1 MAYYPNYNYNQYYQ
15 AQQPQIQNGGVIH
28 ATEAEARKY
37 PVAPGYSMIFIDDEK
52 SKLYTKTA
60 GFSQLEQP
68 VFKKYN
74 ISEEIEPQSDLN
86 KGDIIT
92 PDYATKADIS
102 ALRADFDALKREL
115 TGNE

>member
-1 MAYYPNYNYNQYYQ
+1 MAYSYNPYQNYTQ
-15 AQQPQIQNGGVIH
+15 QIQNGGVIH

-74 ISEEIEPQSDLN
+74 ISEEIEPQSDS
-86 KGDIIT
+86 KAEGDIDIPPT
-92 PDYATKADIS
+92 PEYALKSDFDK
-102 ALRADFDALKREL
+102 LRADFKKLKAKVEKD
-115 TGNE
+115 ND